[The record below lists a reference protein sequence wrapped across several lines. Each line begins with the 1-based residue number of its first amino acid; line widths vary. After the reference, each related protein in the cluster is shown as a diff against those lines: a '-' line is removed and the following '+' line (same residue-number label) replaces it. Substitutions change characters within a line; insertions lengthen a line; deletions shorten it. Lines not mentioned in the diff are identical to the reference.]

1 MRCFWSASLVWGLSR
16 YLLES
21 KSGTGHEANQKGR
34 KTLPLCRSVC
44 QHGARGSTQLTSVEP
59 CSWQSLNRPCK
70 PTATSTFHRG
80 ENGAGSSGPFVPRT
94 VRGQVLNPGSL
105 PSCLHGHP
113 LCGPGGLVDEH
124 SSSKTR
130 AVNGSMKAEACGH
143 VKGLLWARTLF
154 SCLFPSH
161 WRATRNSQVVW
172 QRADLW
178 GFAPCYQLVHN
189 TRLLAFQGEEV
200 KK

>member
-44 QHGARGSTQLTSVEP
+44 QHGERGSTQLTSVEP

-94 VRGQVLNPGSL
+94 VRGQVLNLAACLRACMVTLCAALGGWLMSTVHQKPELWTGRWKQKPADMWRVFCEPERASVVCSRVTEEPPGT
-105 PSCLHGHP
+105 PR
-113 LCGPGGLVDEH
+113 
-124 SSSKTR
+124 SS
-130 AVNGSMKAEACGH
+130 G
-143 VKGLLWARTLF
+143 KGLTYEALL
-154 SCLFPSH
+154 H
-161 WRATRNSQVVW
+161 ATSWFTTR
-172 QRADLW
+172 
-178 GFAPCYQLVHN
+178 GF
-189 TRLLAFQGEEV
+189 
-200 KK
+200 